1 MIVYLIWLSFVIV
14 WNFGFPDATP
24 FADIIAAVSFSFL
37 SSKLKNLLKP
47 ISLISTMK
55 KDEKY
60 WYENIKLIVKCLL
73 IWFTVSYVFG
83 IILVDYLNLIRV
95 GGYKLGFWFSQQGA
109 IYVFVLLIFYY
120 AKEINKID
128 EKYKGT

>member
-24 FADIIAAVSFSFL
+24 FADIIAAISFSFL

-47 ISLISTMK
+47 VSPISTMK

-60 WYENIKLIVKCLL
+60 WYENIELIVKCLL

-83 IILVDYLNLIRV
+83 IIIVHNLNFIKI
-95 GGYKLGFWFSQQGA
+95 GGYKLGFWFAQQGS
-109 IYVFVLLIFYY
+109 IYTFVFLIFYY
-120 AKEINKID
+120 SKKIGD
-128 EKYKGT
+128 LDKKYGN

>member
-1 MIVYLIWLSFVIV
+1 M
-14 WNFGFPDATP
+14 ND
-24 FADIIAAVSFSFL
+24 
-37 SSKLKNLLKP
+37 KNNYWKKN
-47 ISLISTMK
+47 ISLISR
-55 KDEKY
+55 
-60 WYENIKLIVKCLL
+60 CLL

-128 EKYKGT
+128 EKYKET